1 MKNQDIDNFIK
12 ETLDVI
18 RKLASGDFSTRLKIS
33 DEKNEIDAVS
43 LGINMLA
50 EELASRQL
58 DVERKI
64 ENLENYQEIFED
76 REIKMIELK
85 KEIDDLRKKY
95 GEEIKYKI

>member
-1 MKNQDIDNFIK
+1 MSSNGSVTRGERCLNCVKFP
-12 ETLDVI
+12 
-18 RKLASGDFSTRLKIS
+18 RK
-33 DEKNEIDAVS
+33 
-43 LGINMLA
+43 
-50 EELASRQL
+50 L

-95 GEEIKYKI
+95 